1 MAANTK
7 PIFILTGLNV
17 TANTQIGNT
26 IVPADTTAK
35 KTVITGATDGTL
47 VYDLVAVSD
56 DTVARSLVIYLND
69 GTNDWPIGTVSVA
82 DGATSASL
90 LNVIDIPSLD
100 KRDDGALIL
109 ANGQSLKVASTVAV
123 TALKTIWITAVG
135 GNY

>member
-1 MAANTK
+1 MAANK
-7 PIFILTGLNV
+7 EPIFIKEGLNT

-26 IVPADTTAK
+26 IANADGTDK

-56 DTVARSLVIYLND
+56 DTVSRSLVIYLND
-69 GTNDWPIGTVSVA
+69 GTTDWPIGTVSVA

-109 ANGQSLKVASTVAV
+109 ANGQSLSVASTAAI
-123 TALKTIWITAVG
+123 TAEKTIWITAVG